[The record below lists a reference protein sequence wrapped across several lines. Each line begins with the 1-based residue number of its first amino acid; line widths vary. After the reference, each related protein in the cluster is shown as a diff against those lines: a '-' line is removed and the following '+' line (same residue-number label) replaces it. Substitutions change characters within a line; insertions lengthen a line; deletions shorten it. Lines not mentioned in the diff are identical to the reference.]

1 MPKYLMMA
9 KYSAEGARGLIKDG
23 GSGRYRAVK
32 GLIESVGGTLEA
44 FYYAF
49 GETDL
54 YWICE
59 LPGNADAVAVS
70 LAVNGA
76 RGAQLTTVPLI
87 DVDDMDAGV
96 KEAVVYR
103 PPNT

>member
-9 KYSAEGARGLIKDG
+9 KYSAEGARGLMKDG
-23 GSGRYRAVK
+23 GSGRHRAVQ
-32 GLIESVGGTLEA
+32 GLIESVGGSLES

-54 YWICE
+54 YWICD
-59 LPGNADAVAVS
+59 LPSHADAVAVS
-70 LAVNGA
+70 MAVNGA

-96 KEAVVYR
+96 TKAVTYR